1 MKLEFERL
9 PISKY
14 INLMYYI
21 PPIKDRENTF
31 ASFLP
36 LPNPIHSNLHL
47 NCPTGSWFCTLYFS
61 ISAHFYIY
69 LYRWI
74 LFSISLSNI
83 QYCNL
88 DLSSPLRMSQSLSS
102 LPNIACHSILGV
114 YVKINFHLM
123 WDSDYW
129 NKTCTL
135 LDVISS
141 DKWYL

>member
-14 INLMYYI
+14 TNLMYYI
-21 PPIKDRENTF
+21 PPIKERENTF
-31 ASFLP
+31 ATFFLYQIQYILTCTSTVRLDLDSAPYISQFLP
-36 LPNPIHSNLHL
+36 IS
-47 NCPTGSWFCTLYFS
+47 TLIYIDYYSFS
-61 ISAHFYIY
+61 T
-69 LYRWI
+69 
-74 LFSISLSNI
+74 SLSNI

-88 DLSSPLRMSQSLSS
+88 DLSATLRMSQSLSS